1 MKKSYLIKYFEGG
14 EIQEVKKVIT
24 PTPKTLIKTVLHS
37 SNFTLLKV
45 VEIDPD
51 KHFNLTIYSH
61 ELTHGYYSTP
71 KCMQTQEFQKI
82 LHSQGK

>member
-24 PTPKTLIKTVLHS
+24 PTPKHLIKHTLHS
-37 SNFTLLKV
+37 TNFTLLKV
-45 VEIDPD
+45 VEIDLD

-61 ELTHGYYSTP
+61 EFNGGQYSTP
-71 KCMQTQEFQKI
+71 KFNSF
-82 LHSQGK
+82 LA

>member
-24 PTPKTLIKTVLHS
+24 PTPKRLIKATLHS

-45 VEIDPD
+45 VEIEPD

-61 ELTHGYYSTP
+61 ELNHGYYSTP
-71 KCMQTQEFQKI
+71 KFNSLLK
-82 LHSQGK
+82 